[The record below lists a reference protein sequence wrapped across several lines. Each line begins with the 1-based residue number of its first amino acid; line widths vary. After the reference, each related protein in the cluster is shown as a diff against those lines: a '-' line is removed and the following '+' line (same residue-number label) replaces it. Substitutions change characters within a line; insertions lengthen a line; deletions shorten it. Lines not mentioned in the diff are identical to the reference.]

1 MNNAYRV
8 AREIISQV
16 CASTLGDQDADFE
29 AAVNERFP
37 MGKGG
42 VGHAQRRMRVEV
54 MAEIEAFYAPRDAV
68 EPDARYGW

>member
-1 MNNAYRV
+1 MNNAYQV

-16 CASTLGDQDADFE
+16 CASTPADQDADFE

-42 VGHAQRRMRVEV
+42 VGHAQRRMRAAVL
-54 MAEIEAFYAPRDAV
+54 AEIKDFYAPREAV